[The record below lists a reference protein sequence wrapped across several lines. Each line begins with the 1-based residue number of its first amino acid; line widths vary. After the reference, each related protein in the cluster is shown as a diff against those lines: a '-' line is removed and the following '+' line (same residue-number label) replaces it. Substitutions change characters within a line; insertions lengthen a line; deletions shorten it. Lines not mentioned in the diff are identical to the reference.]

1 MDMLKIT
8 NPEIIR
14 NYRFRSFFTAIT
26 RCYQNKKSANK
37 CSCSFIVTSRT
48 EPIGQFKFDYSIAI
62 DGRVTL
68 LRMQIS
74 KYEKGRFLK
83 VAKYNFAT
91 FLLSVFR
98 FKEICQVKLNQK
110 GLKKLIALFC
120 REYEL
125 NAERKTFLS
134 LFTHSY

>member
-26 RCYQNKKSANK
+26 RCYQNKKSAHK
-37 CSCSFIVTSRT
+37 CRCSFDVTSKT
-48 EPIGQFKFDYSIAI
+48 SPIGQFEFDYTIAI

-68 LRMQIS
+68 LRMRIS
-74 KYEKGRFLK
+74 KFEKGRYLK
-83 VAKYNFAT
+83 VANYNFAT
-91 FLLSVFR
+91 FLLSVYR

-110 GLKKLIALFC
+110 GLKKLIDLFC
-120 REYEL
+120 NEYEL
-125 NAERKTFLS
+125 NADRKTSLS

>member
-8 NPEIIR
+8 NPEIGR

-26 RCYQNKKSANK
+26 KCSQNKKSANK
-37 CSCSFIVTSRT
+37 CSCSFSVTSKT

-74 KYEKGRFLK
+74 KFEKGIFLK
-83 VAKYNFAT
+83 VANYNFET
-91 FLLSVFR
+91 FLLRVFR
-98 FKEICQVKLNQK
+98 FKEICQVKLDQK
-110 GLKKLIALFC
+110 GFKKLIDLFC
-120 REYEL
+120 HEYEL
-125 NAERKTFLS
+125 NADRKTFLS
-134 LFTHSY
+134 LFTHCY

>member
-8 NPEIIR
+8 NPEIVR

-26 RCYQNKKSANK
+26 RCYQSKKSANK
-37 CSCSFIVTSRT
+37 CSCSFIVTSKT
-48 EPIGQFKFDYSIAI
+48 EPIGQFKFDYAIAI

-83 VAKYNFAT
+83 VARYNFAT

-98 FKEICQVKLNQK
+98 FKEICQVKLEQK
-110 GLKKLIALFC
+110 GFNKLIDLFC